1 MKNFHKAAVLAAI
14 GLASLS
20 ASTEAAT
27 YNGDLIIGFSGT
39 GSSSDLIYD
48 LGSAS
53 SLFDGEQWTLGS
65 LLSGI
70 DLTTVMWGVIG
81 DVNSGSPRTAWTTTG
96 GVVPPAVPGA
106 GTVNA
111 INTSLKSIYQNVGP
125 NAGAGN
131 YAVVLTSDDNSWKSQ
146 TIAPSLVTQY
156 KNVYG
161 DPNVTGLTTAS
172 LFLTPGNN
180 SVPTLLG
187 TFSLAANGTVTYN
200 VTPVPEPGT
209 YGLLAV
215 GGLVVLALRS
225 QFRRKQ
231 V

>member
-1 MKNFHKAAVLAAI
+1 MTFTFN
-14 GLASLS
+14 
-20 ASTEAAT
+20 TR
-27 YNGDLIIGFSGT
+27 
-39 GSSSDLIYD
+39 
-48 LGSAS
+48 
-53 SLFDGEQWTLGS
+53 
-65 LLSGI
+65 
-70 DLTTVMWGVIG
+70 TVIV
-81 DVNSGSPRTAWTTTG
+81 
-96 GVVPPAVPGA
+96 
-106 GTVNA
+106 
-111 INTSLKSIYQNVGP
+111 
-125 NAGAGN
+125 
-131 YAVVLTSDDNSWKSQ
+131 
-146 TIAPSLVTQY
+146 APSFGAANACDTGATPIGANAAPNKAVQNIKGRHPY